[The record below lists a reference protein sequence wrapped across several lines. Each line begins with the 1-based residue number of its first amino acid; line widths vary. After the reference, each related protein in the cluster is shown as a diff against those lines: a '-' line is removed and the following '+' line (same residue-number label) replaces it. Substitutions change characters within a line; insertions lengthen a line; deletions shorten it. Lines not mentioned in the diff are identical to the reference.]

1 MEKLSVLIFTY
12 NNINES
18 KILFS
23 ILNNVAQEFVVIDQ
37 SNQENK
43 NMLASLAHKNH
54 KIKIYDS
61 VSFGFPEIIYTYGIK
76 KCSNNWIFLVDVGEI
91 PSKELIEK
99 LLKLINQKIYSGF
112 IIRRIDVI
120 KNGSYEIWQ
129 PRLFQKNN
137 VMTLGFL
144 HDIFKIN
151 GKSCIINDQKIFIKE
166 NMDYQNNIG
175 KLERYLKVE
184 SYTARL
190 SYNDLIKIGNKRSKI
205 LKKAINIYITLFN
218 KNLDAELSKTEYKV
232 FNFLYL
238 SYLYLFQKEKISFKG
253 ILFKNWYNNLKFN
266 YFLKFTKNDRIY
278 QMNLKNEI
286 VKNHGLTKYLI
297 LDNEIVIKML
307 CKNKAISKMN
317 GVDRLILLLKYR
329 NKFGKVYYKFLNKR
343 LS

>member
-12 NNINES
+12 NNIKES

-23 ILNNVAQEFVVIDQ
+23 ILDNVAQEFVVIDQ

-43 NMLASLAHKNH
+43 NILISMAHKNN
-54 KIKIYDS
+54 KIKIFDS
-61 VSFGFPEIIYTYGIK
+61 VSFGFPEIIYTYGIN
-76 KCSNNWIFLVDVGEI
+76 KCSNKWIFLVDVGEI
-91 PSKELIEK
+91 PSKELIK
-99 LLKLINQKIYSGF
+99 KMLKLINQKLYCGF

-129 PRLFQKNN
+129 PRLFQKNK
-137 VMTLGFL
+137 VTTLGFL
-144 HDIFKIN
+144 HDILKIN
-151 GKSCIINDQKIFIKE
+151 GRHYFINNKKIFIKE
-166 NMDYQNNIG
+166 KMDYQINMG
-175 KLERYLKVE
+175 KLEKYLTVE

-190 SYNDLIKIGNKRSKI
+190 SYKSLIKISSGRSKI
-205 LKKAINIYITLFN
+205 LKKLINFYIVLFN
-218 KNLDAELSKTEYKV
+218 KNSNCELNKTEYKF

-266 YFLKFTKNDRIY
+266 YFFKFPKNDRIY

-286 VKNHGLTKYLI
+286 IRNGGLTKYLL
-297 LDNEIVIKML
+297 LDNENVIKTL
-307 CKNKAISKMN
+307 CKNNDISKIS

-329 NKFGKVYYKFLNKR
+329 NKFGKDYYKFLNRR